1 MAARRNV
8 LLGAAAVLVVT
19 GFLAEQRTPWSL
31 ERRLG
36 RWVYDWPDWLE
47 TPLTVVMQSGARV
60 AIVIVAA
67 GLIVV
72 GRYRAA
78 LAAALGGTGAWL
90 VSSMLKA
97 WLDRPRPSLGLVGR
111 DPRDVVDHAAWPS
124 GHATIAAALGVVLL
138 LTVATDRIS
147 RAVVIA
153 AVLLTAVARLYLGV
167 HWALDVLGGIALGTL
182 AAHFALLGTKA
193 S

>member
-1 MAARRNV
+1 MAARRNALV
-8 LLGAAAVLVVT
+8 AAAAVLVVA

-31 ERRLG
+31 ERRIG
-36 RWVYDWPDWLE
+36 RWIYDWPDWLE
-47 TPLTVVMQSGARV
+47 GPLTVVMQVGTRV
-60 AIVIVAA
+60 AIVLVAA
-67 GLIVV
+67 GLVIV

-78 LAAALGGTGAWL
+78 LAAALAGAGAWL

-111 DPRDVVDHAAWPS
+111 APRDAVDHAAWPS

-138 LTVATDRIS
+138 LTVATDRIG

-153 AVLLTAVARLYLGV
+153 AIVLTAVARVYLGV
-167 HWALDVLGGIALGTL
+167 HWGLDVLGGLALGAL
-182 AAHFALLGTKA
+182 AAQLAVLGTKA